1 MQSAKIS
8 MAQDLV
14 GALELLTAHTEE
26 IFLRLGDQLP
36 TLIDEMRRSLDQSR
50 NFSECLRSADE
61 GCRDETRIGAILRE
75 TQQAID
81 AGSEQFLLL
90 HQRDE
95 KLFESLDAQIE
106 RLSDLEGLIGNIR
119 EDSIEMELVSL
130 NAMTVALKAG
140 QAGRAFSYITEEL
153 KRLSTQTIGLT
164 ETITERGDRLL
175 KDFYSFRSSV
185 QEVKQFQESLFE
197 NFQRRLEESFNEF
210 NAGIISIADVL
221 REISDNSAKLQ
232 PPLMRIMQEVQV
244 QDIVKQSVDHVI
256 LSLRE
261 IHEDSEES
269 SVDAHLDELSFYKL
283 LPNLCSVL
291 LDDIKEKIESSLSV
305 FREQTGQLKQHM
317 EEVESQRR
325 GFVSRVVEEETDEG
339 KNLSAIFDRSSSML
353 EQLLQ
358 DLGRSITMKRAITD
372 HSGRLLKEV
381 RYLEEDF
388 RSFTSLITR
397 FHNIDV
403 ASRIEVAKQSV
414 LQQMAGTVEEMTAL
428 TRRIESDVNT
438 SLDSTKDFINST
450 SKTITEYQSVFS
462 AEESFVERFQQ
473 DIQGQYQE
481 LFSAKGELTDAVGGF
496 SLFTERFLD
505 LFRST
510 TVDLERLEQLLRDI
524 QNIKSRLGELRLQA
538 EGEIRQ
544 LLEEKGLDSWE
555 IESRRLQE
563 LIERFTIFTHKQ
575 SAGELAGF
583 EVEKGT
589 DSGEV
594 TLF

>member
-1 MQSAKIS
+1 
-8 MAQDLV
+8 MAHDLV
-14 GALELLTAHTEE
+14 GALELLTGHTEE

-36 TLIDEMRRSLDQSR
+36 TLIDEMRKSLEQSR
-50 NFSECLRSADE
+50 HFSECLRASDE
-61 GCRDETRIGAILRE
+61 GCGEETRIGAILRE

-81 AGSEQFLLL
+81 AGSEKFLLL
-90 HQRDE
+90 HRRDE
-95 KLFESLDAQIE
+95 KLFQNLDRQIE

-153 KRLSTQTIGLT
+153 KRLSTQTIALT
-164 ETITERGDRLL
+164 EAITERGDRLL
-175 KDFYSFRSSV
+175 KDFYTFRSSV
-185 QEVKQFQESLFE
+185 QEVKEFQEQLFE

-210 NAGIISIADVL
+210 NAGIVSIAGVL

-261 IHEDSEES
+261 IHEDPQES
-269 SVDAHLDELSFYKL
+269 SVEAHLDELSFYKL

-291 LDDIKEKIESSLSV
+291 LDDIKEKIVSSLAV
-305 FREQTGQLKQHM
+305 FREQTGKLKNHM
-317 EEVESQRR
+317 EDVESQRR
-325 GFVSRVVEEETDEG
+325 SFVSRVIEEDTGEG
-339 KNLSAIFDRSSSML
+339 GNLSAIFDRSSSML

-358 DLGRSITMKRAITD
+358 DLGRSITMKRSITD
-372 HSGRLLKEV
+372 HSARLLKEV

-414 LQQMAGTVEEMTAL
+414 LQRMAGTVEEMTGL
-428 TRRIESDVNT
+428 TRRIETDVNT
-438 SLDSTKDFINST
+438 SLDSTKEFIGST
-450 SKTITEYQSVFS
+450 SKTISEYQAVFVG
-462 AEESFVERFQQ
+462 EESFVESFQQ
-473 DIQGQYQE
+473 EIQDKYQQ

-510 TVDLERLEQLLRDI
+510 TVDLERLEQLLQDI
-524 QNIKSRLGELRLQA
+524 QNIKGSLGELRLQA
-538 EGEIRQ
+538 EDEIRQ
-544 LLEEKGLDSWE
+544 LLESKGLESWE
-555 IESRRLQE
+555 IESQRLQE

-575 SAGELAGF
+575 TAGELAGF
-583 EVEKGT
+583 EVEAGT

>member
-1 MQSAKIS
+1 

-14 GALELLTAHTEE
+14 SALNLLTDHTEE

-36 TLIDEMRRSLDQSR
+36 TLIDEMRRSLEQSR
-50 NFSECLRSADE
+50 HFSECLRSSED
-61 GCRDETRIGAILRE
+61 GCGDETRIGSILRD
-75 TQQAID
+75 TQVAID
-81 AGSEQFLLL
+81 AGSEEFLLL

-95 KLFESLDAQIE
+95 KLFQSLDQQIE
-106 RLSDLEGLIGNIR
+106 RLSDLERLIGNIR

-164 ETITERGDRLL
+164 ETITERGERLL
-175 KDFYSFRSSV
+175 KDFYAFRSSV
-185 QEVKQFQESLFE
+185 QEVKEFQESLFE
-197 NFQRRLEESFNEF
+197 NFQRRLEESFREF
-210 NAGIISIADVL
+210 NAGIVSIAGVL

-261 IHEDSEES
+261 IQEDSEDS
-269 SVDAHLDELSFYKL
+269 SVEAHLDELSFYKL

-291 LDDIKEKIESSLSV
+291 LDDIRDKIQASLSV
-305 FREQTGQLKQHM
+305 FRDQTEVLKNHM
-317 EEVESQRR
+317 EDVESQRR
-325 GFVSRVVEEETDEG
+325 DFVNRVVEEETTEG
-339 KNLSAIFDRSSSML
+339 QNLSSIFDRSSSML

-358 DLGRSITMKRAITD
+358 DLGRSISMKRSITD

-381 RYLEEDF
+381 RFLEEDF

-403 ASRIEVAKQSV
+403 ASRIEVAKQAV

-428 TRRIESDVNT
+428 TRRIETDVNT
-438 SLDSTKDFINST
+438 SLDSTKDFIKST
-450 SKTITEYQSVFS
+450 SKTITEYQSVFVG
-462 AEESFVERFQQ
+462 EESFVERFQQ
-473 DIQGQYQE
+473 EIQGKYQE
-481 LFSAKGELTDAVGGF
+481 LFSAKGELTEAVGGF

-524 QNIKSRLGELRLQA
+524 ETIKSSLGELRLQA
-538 EGEIRQ
+538 EGEIQ
-544 LLEEKGLDSWE
+544 ELLDQQGLDSWE
-555 IESRRLQE
+555 IESERLQK

-575 SAGELAGF
+575 TAGELAGF
-583 EVEKGT
+583 DVEQGQ
-589 DSGEV
+589 DSGEI

>member
-1 MQSAKIS
+1 
-8 MAQDLV
+8 MAHDLV

-36 TLIDEMRRSLDQSR
+36 TLIEEMRRSLEQSR
-50 NFSECLRSADE
+50 NFSECLRSSEE
-61 GCRDETRIGAILRE
+61 GCGDETRIGAILRE

-95 KLFESLDAQIE
+95 KLFQNLDRQIE

-153 KRLSTQTIGLT
+153 KRLSTQTIALT
-164 ETITERGDRLL
+164 ETITERGERLL

-185 QEVKQFQESLFE
+185 QEVKEFQEQLFE

-210 NAGIISIADVL
+210 NEGIVSIAGVL

-261 IHEDSEES
+261 IHEDSQDS
-269 SVDAHLDELSFYKL
+269 SVESHLDELSFYKL
-283 LPNLCSVL
+283 LPNLCSAL
-291 LDDIKEKIESSLSV
+291 LDDIKDKIASSLAV
-305 FREQTGQLKQHM
+305 FREQTGELKTHM
-317 EEVESQRR
+317 EDVESQRR
-325 GFVSRVVEEETDEG
+325 SFVNRVVEEETGEG

-358 DLGRSITMKRAITD
+358 DLGRSITMKRSITD
-372 HSGRLLKEV
+372 HSARLLKEV

-414 LQQMAGTVEEMTAL
+414 LQRMAGTVEEMTAL
-428 TRRIESDVNT
+428 TRRIETDVNT
-438 SLDSTKDFINST
+438 SLDSTKEFIGST
-450 SKTITEYQSVFS
+450 SKTISEYQAVFVG
-462 AEESFVERFQQ
+462 EESFVESFQQ
-473 DIQGQYQE
+473 EIQGKYQQ

-510 TVDLERLEQLLRDI
+510 TVDLERLEQLLQDI
-524 QNIKSRLGELRLQA
+524 QNIKSSLGELRLQA
-538 EGEIRQ
+538 EEEIRQ
-544 LLEEKGLDSWE
+544 LLETKGLESWD

-575 SAGELAGF
+575 TAGELAGF

>member
-1 MQSAKIS
+1 

-14 GALELLTAHTEE
+14 SALNLLTDHTEE

-36 TLIDEMRRSLDQSR
+36 TLIDEMRRSLEQSR
-50 NFSECLRSADE
+50 HFSECLRSTED
-61 GCRDETRIGAILRE
+61 GCGDETRMGSILRD
-75 TQQAID
+75 TQVAID
-81 AGSEQFLLL
+81 AGSEEFLLL

-95 KLFESLDAQIE
+95 KLFQSLDQQIE
-106 RLSDLEGLIGNIR
+106 RLSDLERLIGNIR

-164 ETITERGDRLL
+164 ETITERGERLL
-175 KDFYSFRSSV
+175 KDFYAFRSSV
-185 QEVKQFQESLFE
+185 QEVKEFQENLFE
-197 NFQRRLEESFNEF
+197 NFQRRLEESFQEF
-210 NAGIISIADVL
+210 NDGIVSIAGVL

-261 IHEDSEES
+261 IQEGSEDSSIE
-269 SVDAHLDELSFYKL
+269 AHLDELSFYKL

-291 LDDIKEKIESSLSV
+291 LDDIRDKIQASLSV
-305 FREQTGQLKQHM
+305 FREQTEVLKTHM
-317 EEVESQRR
+317 DDVESQRR
-325 GFVSRVVEEETDEG
+325 DFVNRVVEEETAEG
-339 KNLSAIFDRSSSML
+339 HNLSSIFDRSSSML

-358 DLGRSITMKRAITD
+358 DLGRSISMKRSITD

-381 RYLEEDF
+381 RLLEEDF

-403 ASRIEVAKQSV
+403 ASRIEVAKQAV
-414 LQQMAGTVEEMTAL
+414 LQQMAGTVEEMTSL
-428 TRRIESDVNT
+428 TRRIETDVNT
-438 SLDSTKDFINST
+438 SLDSTKDFIKST
-450 SKTITEYQSVFS
+450 SKTITEYQSVFVG
-462 AEESFVERFQQ
+462 EEAFVERFQQ
-473 DIQGQYQE
+473 EIQGKYQQ
-481 LFSAKGELTDAVGGF
+481 LFSAKGELTEAVGGF

-524 QNIKSRLGELRLQA
+524 ETIKSSLGELRLQA
-538 EGEIRQ
+538 EGEIQ
-544 LLEEKGLDSWE
+544 ELLDQKGLDSWE
-555 IESRRLQE
+555 IESERLQK
-563 LIERFTIFTHKQ
+563 LIQRFTIFTHKQ
-575 SAGELAGF
+575 TAGELAGF
-583 EVEKGT
+583 DVEQGQ
-589 DSGEV
+589 DSGEI